1 MALDRGLCCRYND
14 STDSRKKK
22 TKQKEKQ
29 KHLEGATKKRQ
40 HLYRLNMRRFQPKQQ
55 QNHPLPNFLQN
66 QSIHK
71 TNS

>member
-29 KHLEGATKKRQ
+29 KHLEGATKKKTTFVSFE
-40 HLYRLNMRRFQPKQQ
+40 YATFSTKTTTKSSIAKFP
-55 QNHPLPNFLQN
+55 PE
-66 QSIHK
+66 SIH
-71 TNS
+71 TQN